1 MKNRYMDNKFGF
13 IFFYPNDWIW
23 EKEENIITVYN
34 PKNGLGAL
42 QFSIYYVGND
52 REINLKVELE
62 DFLEDY
68 NSFKV
73 EIIEGKA
80 YSRIKDEDRIWYYWF
95 FQSGNSLILATYNCE
110 IKDEGKENELI
121 KNILNSFTQS
131 SIN

>member
-73 EIIEGKA
+73 EIIEDKA